1 MPLSDRG
8 DRLALGRDFAVDLMT
23 TGLGTGCFESVDLR
37 LTGSKGIGLRVES
50 SDALLGESSEGVEG
64 ISNLAP
70 NAQPGNDLAVVIL
83 VFFHDVR
90 QQTLPLT
97 NHF

>member
-1 MPLSDRG
+1 MPLSARG
-8 DRLALGRDFAVDLMT
+8 DRLTLGRAVEVDFVTTDLD
-23 TGLGTGCFESVDLR
+23 TGCFGSVDLR

-70 NAQPGNDLAVVIL
+70 NAQPGNDLAVVVL
-83 VFFHDVR
+83 VFFHDVC

>member
-1 MPLSDRG
+1 MPLSGRG
-8 DRLALGRDFAVDLMT
+8 DRLALGRAVDADLVT
-23 TGLGTGCFESVDLR
+23 TDLDSSCFEPEGLR

-50 SDALLGESSEGVEG
+50 SDALLEESSGGFEG
-64 ISNLAP
+64 IANLAP
-70 NAQPGNDLAVVIL
+70 NAQPGNDLAVVVL
-83 VFFHDVR
+83 VFFHDVC